1 MKKSRKMKTLLEQLR
16 KIPNVSM
23 ACEKVGVAR
32 NTYYT
37 WLKADPDFRQEV
49 DEAVLS
55 GTDSINDLAESKL
68 LTHINNGNLRAIEY
82 WLNNNKKSYIKPREK
97 ITFKANQPAVITSI
111 EMVSIDDISDD

>member
-1 MKKSRKMKTLLEQLR
+1 MKPLLEQLR

-37 WLKADPDFRQEV
+37 WLKEDEGFKDEV
-49 DEAVLS
+49 DQAMLS
-55 GTDSINDLAESKL
+55 GTESISDLAESKL

-82 WLNNNKKSYIKPREK
+82 WLSNNKKSYIKPREK
-97 ITFKANQPAVITSI
+97 MTFKTNQPAVITAI
-111 EMVSIDDISDD
+111 EMISADDL